1 MRNQFFYTMEYQVAP
16 AAPTRANDEPI
27 IKRRMASFNM
37 EKVIRSVEAEDGKL
51 IIILDD
57 FHEEKKQAIKHNANG
72 KPIAYVDTQML
83 QSEITLTEEDK
94 VRFRIATSI
103 YEGPLKTNINQIEVV
118 TEDGV

>member
-16 AAPTRANDEPI
+16 TAGPTLGKEPI
-27 IKRRMASFNM
+27 IKRMMASFNID
-37 EKVIRSVEAEDGKL
+37 KVIRSVETDEGKL

-72 KPIAYVDTQML
+72 KPVPYIETQML

-94 VRFRIATSI
+94 NRFRMLTAIPD
-103 YEGPLKTNINQIEVV
+103 PLKFDINNLEVV